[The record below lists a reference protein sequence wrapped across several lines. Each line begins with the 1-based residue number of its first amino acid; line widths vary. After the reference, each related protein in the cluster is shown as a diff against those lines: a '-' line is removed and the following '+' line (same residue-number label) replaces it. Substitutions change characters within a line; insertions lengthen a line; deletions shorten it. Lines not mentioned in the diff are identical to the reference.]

1 MRRVKK
7 FMILELTI
15 CLVVGVA
22 GDRCGVTINS
32 TMRSLFFVNDVA
44 LNNFDQASGI
54 CNLWYLLVRDPTSS
68 VERSIDM
75 YKLQNKS

>member
-1 MRRVKK
+1 MLIEFRAGQQVSMRRVKK

-32 TMRSLFFVNDVA
+32 TA
-44 LNNFDQASGI
+44 
-54 CNLWYLLVRDPTSS
+54 
-68 VERSIDM
+68 
-75 YKLQNKS
+75 